1 MNAKIAAGATIGIFL
16 LAGSLTTAYAKDQ
29 GNHKSDLGT
38 YVKEKVYVMESS
50 TQDMLSVYCD
60 NGDEAVGN
68 GYFHDNPNPH
78 HVEIFGSKPIFQA
91 NEPATGWEIL
101 AWNKSGSDVITV
113 HNYVVC
119 LDRK

>member
-1 MNAKIAAGATIGIFL
+1 MNAKIAACATVGILL

-29 GNHKSDLGT
+29 GKQKSDLGT
-38 YVKEKVYVMESS
+38 YVKGKVYIIEAS
-50 TQDMLSVYCD
+50 TQDMLSFYCD
-60 NGDEAVGN
+60 NGDEAIGN
-68 GYFHDNPNPH
+68 GYFHDNPNQNY
-78 HVEIFGSKPIFQA
+78 VEVFGSKPIFQG
-91 NEPATGWEIL
+91 NGPVTGWEIL